1 MPAKRRKPEP
11 IGTIGVTK
19 ATLLNK
25 RGTRIA
31 YCMDTPNAI
40 AKALMKEPRAAKV
53 KSILGTH
60 AREHYK
66 PRMAPWNKARSG
78 LVRIK

>member
-1 MPAKRRKPEP
+1 MPAKTRKPGP
-11 IGTIGVTK
+11 LGTIWTAQ
-19 ATLLNK
+19 ATLHNK
-25 RGTRIA
+25 RGTKIA
-31 YCMDTPNAI
+31 YCVDTPNAI

-53 KSILGTH
+53 KSVLGTH

-66 PRMAPWNKARSG
+66 PRMASWNKAKSG